1 MEFKNLFG
9 HDNVAGAEDDSFS
22 SGGSGEQ
29 FMRRFGWHYQSEL
42 VARYEG
48 IKLDE
53 AYQLPTIQYLNDL
66 AYLKEKANYEREAI
80 KKASAKNVY

>member
-9 HDNVAGAEDDSFS
+9 HDNAAGAEDDSYS
-22 SGGSGEQ
+22 SGGSGQQ
-29 FMRRFGWHYQSEL
+29 FMQRFGWHYQSEL
-42 VARYEG
+42 VSRYEG